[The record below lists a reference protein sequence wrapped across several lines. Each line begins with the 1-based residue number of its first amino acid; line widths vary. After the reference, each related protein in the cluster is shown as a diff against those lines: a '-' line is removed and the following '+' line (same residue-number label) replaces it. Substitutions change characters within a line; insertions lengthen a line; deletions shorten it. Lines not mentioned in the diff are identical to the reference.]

1 MIQHLLSGIDAKRR
15 KTDLDYGGWRA
26 GRSTARDTASPRPSH
41 SKIQY
46 ATKEFVSKPEPV
58 GVDIV
63 AFTIRRHPSA
73 VEEDM
78 RGIHSGGKPGL
89 QGSRTSNRR
98 ILLVLVTTRFIPTK
112 SPGGPGALV
121 PRSQADAKGCGES
134 AC

>member
-63 AFTIRRHPSA
+63 AFTIRRHPSS

-89 QGSRTSNRR
+89 QGSRASNRR
-98 ILLVLVTTRFIPTK
+98 ILLVLVTKPPFILIK
-112 SPGGPGALV
+112 SPGTPGALA
-121 PRSQADAKGCGES
+121 PRSQAAV
-134 AC
+134 AIIQ